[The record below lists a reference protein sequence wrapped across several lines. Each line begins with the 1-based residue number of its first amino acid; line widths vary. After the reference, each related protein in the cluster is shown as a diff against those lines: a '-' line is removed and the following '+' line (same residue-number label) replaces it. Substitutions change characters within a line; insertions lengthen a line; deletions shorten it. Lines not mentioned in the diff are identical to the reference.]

1 MVGQLEA
8 QAFSDP
14 WRPTYGLLS
23 ESWCSTP
30 RERRTH
36 PTLVPRPSPD
46 LDSSDHS
53 PPPASGRRPTPLRL
67 PGISPPQATSSVPHG
82 LAAGHLQG
90 SFISLFFSSF
100 PSQHP
105 CPPIL
110 PFRPRGPGPRL
121 DWMDASVPGQDTRH
135 GQYGTP
141 TLRDCASS
149 ITKLGFRRGILH
161 LVAQP
166 CPQKHVF
173 SLKENQDLD
182 PIYCERRILADS

>member
-1 MVGQLEA
+1 MGRHHN
-8 QAFSDP
+8 FSILTQKRRGP
-14 WRPTYGLLS
+14 RGPQRGRPARGPGVQRPVAPYLLS

-90 SFISLFFSSF
+90 SFLSFSSF
-100 PSQHP
+100 PPS
-105 CPPIL
+105 PPNIPVL
-110 PFRPRGPGPRL
+110 RFSRFVLEVQGL
-121 DWMDASVPGQDTRH
+121 DWIGWMRPSWDRTR
-135 GQYGTP
+135 GT
-141 TLRDCASS
+141 TSMGR
-149 ITKLGFRRGILH
+149 
-161 LVAQP
+161 QP
-166 CPQKHVF
+166 CEIAHLP
-173 SLKENQDLD
+173 SRN
-182 PIYCERRILADS
+182 

>member
-1 MVGQLEA
+1 MVDAKGREQ
-8 QAFSDP
+8 
-14 WRPTYGLLS
+14 PTPTPCPVPPRTWIVGLLRS
-23 ESWCSTP
+23 
-30 RERRTH
+30 
-36 PTLVPRPSPD
+36 LA
-46 LDSSDHS
+46 
-53 PPPASGRRPTPLRL
+53 PARLRL
-67 PGISPPQATSSVPHG
+67 RSSPYPAAPPRD
-82 LAAGHLQG
+82 LAAAGHFLCSPWPG
-90 SFISLFFSSF
+90 GWPSPRFFSLFLFFSSF

-182 PIYCERRILADS
+182 PIYYKRRILADS